1 MKIDDEERKTQIWK
15 DRVND
20 REGDIEEER
29 KEKNLKWITRERQK
43 GKKDRKRKSFRNREM

>member
-29 KEKNLKWITRERQK
+29 KEKKYSDDI
-43 GKKDRKRKSFRNREM
+43 

>member
-29 KEKNLKWITRERQK
+29 KEKKLKWITRERQK

>member
-29 KEKNLKWITRERQK
+29 KEKKLNDKNAGDGPYLK
-43 GKKDRKRKSFRNREM
+43 KKYCEKLG

>member
-1 MKIDDEERKTQIWK
+1 MKIDDEARKTQIWK

-29 KEKNLKWITRERQK
+29 KEKKLKWITRERQK